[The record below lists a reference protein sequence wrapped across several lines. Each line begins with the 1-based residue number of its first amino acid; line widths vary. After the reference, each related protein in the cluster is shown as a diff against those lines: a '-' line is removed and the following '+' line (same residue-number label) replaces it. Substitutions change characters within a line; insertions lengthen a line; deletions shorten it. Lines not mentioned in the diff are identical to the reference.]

1 MAKRSGGLKKH
12 CVCPY
17 CGEKFEVVAESDMRG
32 KKNTLVTAILAIPQ
46 KIYESS
52 NIKL

>member
-17 CGEKFEVVAESDMRG
+17 SGEKFEVVVEIQYALWRTDLDEKG
-32 KKNTLVTAILAIPQ
+32 CF
-46 KIYESS
+46 
-52 NIKL
+52 